1 MKSKVSKFFEV
12 KIQYQKTLEDG
23 KEKKVTEQYVVEALS
38 FTEAETRIIEEM
50 TPYIDGEFDIVS
62 EKIAPYNEIFLS
74 DNYYTDD
81 KWFVSKVAFITID
94 EKTEK
99 EKKQTFR
106 YLVQA
111 ATSEL
116 ALDYTKEMLSHGMSD
131 YRIDAVQD
139 TPTLDVFLYEVKKE
153 VVETPEENA
162 ADNDF

>member
-1 MKSKVSKFFEV
+1 MKTKFSTYFEV
-12 KIQYQKTLEDG
+12 KIQYQKLQEDG

-38 FTEAETRIIEEM
+38 FTEAESRITEEM
-50 TPYIDGEFDIVS
+50 TLFIDGDFDVVS
-62 EKIAPYNEIFLS
+62 EKIAPFNEIFLS
-74 DNYYTDD
+74 GNSNDD

-116 ALDYTKEMLSHGMSD
+116 ALDYTKTMLNQCLSD
-131 YRIDAVQD
+131 YSIDSVQD
-139 TPTLDVFLYEVKKE
+139 TPTLGLLP
-153 VVETPEENA
+153 TPKWMSL
-162 ADNDF
+162 

>member
-1 MKSKVSKFFEV
+1 MKSKVSKFYEV
-12 KIQYQKTLEDG
+12 KIQYREMQEDG

-38 FTEAETRIIEEM
+38 FTEAESRIIEEM
-50 TPYIDGEFDIVS
+50 TLFIDGDFDVVS

-74 DNYYTDD
+74 DNYTDD

-139 TPTLDVFLYEVKKE
+139 TPTLDVFLREDNKDS
-153 VVETPEENA
+153 VETEEHNESS
-162 ADNDF
+162 NDC

>member
-1 MKSKVSKFFEV
+1 MKSKVSKYYEV
-12 KIQYQKTLEDG
+12 KIQYQKMQDDG

-38 FTEAETRIIEEM
+38 FTEAESRIIEEM
-50 TPYIDGEFDIVS
+50 TPFIDGDFDVVS
-62 EKIAPYNEIFLS
+62 EKIAPYNEILLS
-74 DNYYTDD
+74 DSYSDD

-94 EKTEK
+94 EKTAK

-111 ATSEL
+111 ETSEK
-116 ALDYTKEMLSHGMSD
+116 AMDYTKEMFSHGMSD
-131 YRIDAVQD
+131 YCIEAVQD

-153 VVETPEENA
+153 VVETPEDNA

>member
-1 MKSKVSKFFEV
+1 MKSRVSKYYEV
-12 KIQYQKTLEDG
+12 KIQYHKMQEDG

-38 FTEAETRIIEEM
+38 FTEAESRIIEEM
-50 TPYIDGEFDIVS
+50 TPYISGEFDVVS

-74 DNYYTDD
+74 DRTDDD
-81 KWFVSKVAFITID
+81 KWFISKVGFITLD
-94 EKTEK
+94 ERTDK

-116 ALDYTKEMLSHGMSD
+116 ALDYTKEMFSHGMSD
-131 YRIDAVQD
+131 YSIEAVQD
-139 TPTLDVFLYEVKKE
+139 TPTLDVFLYEVKKD

>member
-1 MKSKVSKFFEV
+1 MKSKVSKYYEV
-12 KIQYQKTLEDG
+12 KIQYHKMQEDG

-50 TPYIDGEFDIVS
+50 TPYISGEFDVVS

-74 DNYYTDD
+74 DRTDDD
-81 KWFVSKVAFITID
+81 KWFISKVGFITLD
-94 EKTEK
+94 ERTDK

-116 ALDYTKEMLSHGMSD
+116 ALDYTKEMFSHGMSD
-131 YRIDAVQD
+131 YSIEAVQD
-139 TPTLDVFLYEVKKE
+139 TPTLDVFLYEVKKD

>member
-1 MKSKVSKFFEV
+1 MKSKVSKYYEV
-12 KIQYQKTLEDG
+12 KIRYLEMQEDG

-50 TPYIDGEFDIVS
+50 TPYISGEFDVVS

-74 DNYYTDD
+74 DRTDDD
-81 KWFVSKVAFITID
+81 KWFISKVGFITLD
-94 EKTEK
+94 ERTDK

-111 ATSEL
+111 ATSKL
-116 ALDYTKEMLSHGMSD
+116 ALDYTNEMFSHGMSD
-131 YRIDAVQD
+131 YIIDAVQD

>member
-1 MKSKVSKFFEV
+1 MKSRVSKFYEV
-12 KIQYQKTLEDG
+12 KIQYHKMQEDG

-38 FTEAETRIIEEM
+38 FTEAESRIIEEM
-50 TPYIDGEFDIVS
+50 TPYISGEFDVVS
-62 EKIAPYNEIFLS
+62 EKIAPFNEIFLS
-74 DNYYTDD
+74 DRTDDD
-81 KWFVSKVAFITID
+81 KWFISKVGFITLD
-94 EKTEK
+94 ERTDK

-116 ALDYTKEMLSHGMSD
+116 ALDYTKEMFSHGMSD
-131 YRIDAVQD
+131 YCIDAVQD